1 MSSEPSP
8 LAPAVFP
15 PPLTPAP
22 PAPGSG
28 PLRNGNPRGNP
39 HASPRCGARTRA
51 GEPCRQPAL
60 ANGRCRLHGGKSTGA
75 RTEAGKAAARAAA
88 TTHGY
93 WTEESRAFRHTIN
106 ALLARGRALNRALA
120 PPAGKPRPPR

>member
-39 HASPRCGARTRA
+39 HASPRC
-51 GEPCRQPAL
+51 
-60 ANGRCRLHGGKSTGA
+60 GA